1 MKDVS
6 KGVPIN
12 ERVSPDSLNS
22 KVNGENRV
30 ITGYAIK
37 FNQRSKKLGNY
48 YESIDKHALDG
59 MDLTDVK
66 CLIDHDYSKILGRT
80 KAGTLALSVDD
91 IGLRFEVELAD
102 VTYANDL
109 YQSIERQD
117 VNECSFGFTVDE
129 SDRTAQVVSKL
140 VDGSYLRTVKRIKEL
155 REISIV
161 TLPAYGNTSAEIK
174 RDYESAIQQHKTNKL
189 QIELELLTI

>member
-6 KGVPIN
+6 KGVPIS
-12 ERVSPDSLNS
+12 ERVSPDSLGS
-22 KVNGENRV
+22 KTDGANRV

-37 FNQRSKKLGNY
+37 FNQRSKRLGNY
-48 YESIDKHALDG
+48 YESIDRHALDG
-59 MDLTDVK
+59 VDLTDVK

-80 KAGTLALSVDD
+80 KAGTLTLTVDD
-91 IGLRFEVELAD
+91 IGLKFEVILAN

-129 SDRTAQVVSKL
+129 SNRTAQEVSRL
-140 VDGSYLRTVKRIKEL
+140 TDGSYLRTVKKIKEL

-174 RDYESAIQQHKTNKL
+174 RDYESAVQQHEMNKL

>member
-1 MKDVS
+1 MEDVS
-6 KGVPIN
+6 KEIPNREG
-12 ERVSPDSLNS
+12 VSPDSLGS
-22 KVNGENRV
+22 RVEGDNRV
-30 ITGYAIK
+30 ITGYAMK

-59 MDLTDVK
+59 VDLTDVK

-80 KAGTLALSVDD
+80 KAGTLTLNVDEV
-91 IGLRFEVELAD
+91 GLRFEVELPN

-109 YQSIERQD
+109 YQSIARQD
-117 VNECSFGFTVDE
+117 VNECSFGFIVDE
-129 SDRTAQVVSKL
+129 TDKTAQSVAKL
-140 VDGSYLRTVKRIKEL
+140 VDGSYLRTVKKIKEL

-174 RDYESAIQQHKTNKL
+174 RDYDSAVKQHRMNKL

>member
-6 KGVPIN
+6 KDVPIN

-22 KVNGENRV
+22 ITEGHNKTL
-30 ITGYAIK
+30 TGYAIK

-48 YESIDKHALDG
+48 YESIDRHALDG
-59 MDLTDVK
+59 VDLTDVK
-66 CLIDHDYSKILGRT
+66 CLVDHNYSKILGRT
-80 KAGTLALSVDD
+80 KAGTLTLSVDEV
-91 IGLRFEVELAD
+91 GLRFEVELAN

-129 SDRTAQVVSKL
+129 LDRTAQVVSRL
-140 VDGSYLRTVKRIKEL
+140 ADGSYLRTVKKIKEL

-174 RDYESAIQQHKTNKL
+174 RDYESAIQQHEMNKL